1 MVSSWASSLSVALT
15 DFFSSS
21 FLPLSLLKSSPYV
34 YLKLVAAP
42 CVMDGVGV
50 LSVVMFGPEMIV
62 NTHNVIEVLIYESI
76 ECINSGFQFCSVDV
90 QLVVGSV
97 RFSFSK
103 MFCSGCV
110 RHESHRLSPFFDW
123 VRAVTGAWS
132 LLGPSEEFVNWLVI
146 CVCLLDLIVWLV
158 SVCWAGYWMLMVHG
172 WLRYR
177 LVDHSSVS
185 KVSYVSNG

>member
-62 NTHNVIEVLIYESI
+62 NTHNVIEVLIYEFI
-76 ECINSGFQFCSVDV
+76 ECINSGFQFCSV
-90 QLVVGSV
+90 LLMFSWLLV
-97 RFSFSK
+97 RF
-103 MFCSGCV
+103 G
-110 RHESHRLSPFFDW
+110 SPFRRCSAQAASGMSLTDSLLSLIGFVPSPVLGRYL
-123 VRAVTGAWS
+123 VRARNSST
-132 LLGPSEEFVNWLVI
+132 
-146 CVCLLDLIVWLV
+146 
-158 SVCWAGYWMLMVHG
+158 G
-172 WLRYR
+172 WLYA
-177 LVDHSSVS
+177 
-185 KVSYVSNG
+185 YAY